1 MASAQSMPRI
11 SGVLLGSLPLGSR
24 TKNMDRKV
32 AIARYV
38 FVSIE
43 AFAEQAL
50 KRLSSYPSDLVQS
63 RFQNATISR
72 CSSCRTLS
80 PRVQLPNEKSAH
92 RPRCHKGYATSRSKQ
107 AQVASPAWDCGTVA
121 HRTVMPWQRTNWLGC
136 CCPAQAFPPGSAG
149 PNLKPVLIGGALVL
163 RGVLQSCTS
172 GDDDSVFCWITH

>member
-1 MASAQSMPRI
+1 MRYCSDGFGTIDAANIGRAARI
-11 SGVLLGSLPLGSR
+11 FATR
-24 TKNMDRKV
+24 FAHQNMDRKV

-80 PRVQLPNEKSAH
+80 PRVQ
-92 RPRCHKGYATSRSKQ
+92 
-107 AQVASPAWDCGTVA
+107 
-121 HRTVMPWQRTNWLGC
+121 
-136 CCPAQAFPPGSAG
+136 
-149 PNLKPVLIGGALVL
+149 
-163 RGVLQSCTS
+163 
-172 GDDDSVFCWITH
+172 